1 RHTNYFH
8 SIAEYCTMP
17 NQIIWENKG
26 VLSRYTGLF
35 SPEIH
40 IDVLDKLF
48 GDPRIDDIKYII
60 GDYSEVNDDLLTEDN
75 VEYPLAMTMGT
86 ASYLQ
91 DFKIALVAK
100 DKGIIELC
108 NSYIELFRRINTSW
122 EVKLFDDIDT
132 ARDWIA
138 SVNDK

>member
-1 RHTNYFH
+1 
-8 SIAEYCTMP
+8 MP

-40 IDVLDKLF
+40 IDALDKLF